1 MHNKEVRS
9 GDGEVDGHESN
20 FIDGTHL
27 DVTLDS
33 EHALVRELAL
43 VLVD

>member
-27 DVTLDS
+27 DVTPDS